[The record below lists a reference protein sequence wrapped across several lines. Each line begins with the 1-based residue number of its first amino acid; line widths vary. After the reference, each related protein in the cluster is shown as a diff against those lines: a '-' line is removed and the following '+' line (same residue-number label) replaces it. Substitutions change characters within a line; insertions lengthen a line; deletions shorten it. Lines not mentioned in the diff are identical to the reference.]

1 MKNTLENI
9 NEVLKRLLLPQED
22 VKGFVPSQKRFDDGA
37 SYRIEIPTV
46 NSEDSLDVLLN
57 ESVKIGLTINRIT
70 ETQGIFRYNNESVK
84 KYVSL
89 CKQYGCQLLMSPG
102 PRAPYDIGA
111 SARTQQ
117 GNFLAYRLR
126 GQSQL
131 KYAISDILRGIE
143 LGVKGFV
150 FYDEGLLYVMNQMRE
165 NGDIPKD
172 IYFKT
177 SAHCGYANPTSIRL
191 LEEMGANSVN
201 PVRDLT
207 MEMLYTIRQT
217 VSIPIDCHV
226 DNPPSSGGIVRFYDA
241 PYMVMGLA
249 PVFIKTGNSLL
260 PSHGVVMNKEQA
272 KEIAK
277 QALAVKELIQYYAP
291 DAKQSELLK
300 KN

>member
-1 MKNTLENI
+1 MKNTFENI
-9 NEVLKRLLLPQED
+9 EEVLGRLNLPQED
-22 VKGFVPSQKRFDDGA
+22 RKEFVPSQKRFEDGA

-46 NSEDSLDVLLN
+46 NSEDSLDALLN
-57 ESVKIGLTINRIT
+57 ESLKIGLTINRIT
-70 ETQGIFRYNNESVK
+70 ETRGIFRYNNESIK

-117 GNFLAYRLR
+117 GNYMAYRLR
-126 GQSQL
+126 GQNQI
-131 KYAISDILRGIE
+131 KYALSDVLRGIE

-150 FYDEGLLYVMNQMRE
+150 LYDEGLLYILNQMRE

-172 IYFKT
+172 VFLKT

-191 LEEMGANSVN
+191 LEKMGANSVN
-201 PVRDLT
+201 PVRDLS
-207 MEMLYTIRQT
+207 MEMLYTIRQA
-217 VSIPIDCHV
+217 VSIPMDCHV
-226 DNPPSSGGIVRFYDA
+226 DNPPSSGGMVRFYDA

-260 PSHGVVMNKEQA
+260 PAHGVVLNKEQA

-291 DAKQSELLK
+291 DAKQSEVIHRD
-300 KN
+300 